1 MTGRTAGAFVMN
13 IEDRKAIQGLFAR
26 MEDVGRNGTARDP
39 EAEAYIQARI
49 DAQPGA
55 AYYLAQTVLM
65 QEQALKAAEAKMASG
80 GFNPGQG
87 AANAAPSG
95 SLEESGGYF
104 GRTPPRGTIT
114 SAAGASAFNDGR
126 SPSQTLT
133 PSGQPLGSAP
143 PAGSNMAPAQA
154 AAPGRGGGF
163 LAGAAQTAMGVAGG
177 MMLGNLLGG
186 LFGGHGANANTSDA
200 AKPDALAD
208 SSDGNDA
215 GGNDATANDGN
226 DTWDW
231 GGGNKDQVA
240 ADDTSNDDF
249 GSGFFDDGGS
259 DYDEV

>member
-1 MTGRTAGAFVMN
+1 MD

-26 MEDVGRNGTARDP
+26 MEEVGRNGTARDP

-49 DAQPGA
+49 DAMPGA

-65 QEQALKAAEAKMASG
+65 QEQALKAAEARMGSG
-80 GFNPGQG
+80 GFSPAQG
-87 AANAAPSG
+87 AANAAPAQAPG
-95 SLEESGGYF
+95 RLEESGGYF
-104 GRTPPRGTIT
+104 GRTPPPGTTT

-133 PSGQPLGSAP
+133 PSGQPLGAAP

-154 AAPGRGGGF
+154 AAPAGRGGGF

-186 LFGGHGANANTSDA
+186 LFGGHGANANA
-200 AKPDALAD
+200 AEHAKPDALAD
-208 SSDGNDA
+208 SNQGNDA
-215 GGNDATANDGN
+215 ASGNDATANDGN

>member
-1 MTGRTAGAFVMN
+1 MN

-26 MEDVGRNGTARDP
+26 MEEVSRNGAARDP

-49 DAQPGA
+49 DASPGA

-65 QEQALKAAEAKMASG
+65 QEQALKAAEQRLGPG
-80 GFNPGQG
+80 GFNAGQG
-87 AANAAPSG
+87 ATNAAPPAQG
-95 SLEESGGYF
+95 PGRLEENGGYF
-104 GRTPPRGTIT
+104 GRTAPAGTTT

-133 PSGQPLGSAP
+133 PSGQPLGAAP
-143 PAGSNMAPAQA
+143 PAGSNMAPAQAA

-186 LFGGHGANANTSDA
+186 LFGGHGANANASET

-208 SSDGNDA
+208 SNQGNES

-249 GSGFFDDGGS
+249 GSGFFDDGGG